1 MKILNKRYL
10 FIINSLLILSAVLS
24 LSLLPVWKLTVACIC
39 VVFAMIISVA
49 YILGRSH
56 RIFAIV
62 SIFSCVAI
70 FLGVASSYI
79 FFDVHC
85 KNQEKYDGKELILRA
100 TVLSEEYA
108 SDNTSG
114 YIVKVHAISGENKSV
129 SFKARFEC
137 NYVSELKA
145 GDEIYA
151 KVTATLIDDNVN
163 GYNISRAMK
172 SEGIRL
178 TLTSNEDIDYKN
190 VNNNKNSIEVFF
202 AKLNYSASYNLNY
215 LLSGEEGR
223 LASALLLGN
232 KGAISSETNRDFS
245 RAGVSHILALS
256 GMHMSILM
264 GGIATLLKKLRVK
277 RTPRGIFLIATSLFY
292 LALTGFSVSATRSVI
307 MLLCVYLSTLLC
319 YKSDTLTSLS
329 VAGAVIVLF
338 SSGAVIDVGFW
349 MSYAATFGIVVF
361 MPIFDSG
368 FEYIT
373 KKQKRALWLKRIL
386 KSSMGLLFAGI
397 FALIGLSA
405 VLCIFTR
412 EYSKYSLLSSVIL
425 SLPTAA
431 VILLSAISPIFAN
444 VPHIGDTIISANR
457 HVCRFMLDF
466 CADISEKYDAV
477 FVFNYDFID
486 FFVALICISIFV
498 AVVFSFKK
506 KWLSPIIPILA
517 ISLLVIN
524 VCVYEANHKNQVN
537 IDYVNISSQSDVIV
551 ISSGN
556 KSVICDLSQGR
567 YNALSTAANYVRLQN
582 ASEIQALM
590 LTELNSYHV
599 SSTSKLFKSQRVR
612 ELWVPTPVN
621 EDEYYIL
628 KSLLKVAEKNGVAV
642 KIYENQSE
650 LRAFGDVTLL
660 VDAQFIERSSVPTI
674 LLEIRSIDDNVVY
687 TSAAYSER
695 VDMENIADK
704 IGNADRLIIGAR
716 GPRVKEKYSLFG
728 NSNIDEIIICD
739 IDRAIYLDTEGI
751 GLDVPI
757 YVGKKHKNIV
767 FNRD

>member
-10 FIINSLLILSAVLS
+10 FIINSLLICASVLS
-24 LSLLPVWKLTVACIC
+24 LCILPIWKLIAAFSC
-39 VVFAMIISVA
+39 VGIAMIISSA
-49 YILGRSH
+49 YILRRAHKVLSL
-56 RIFAIV
+56 V
-62 SIFSCVAI
+62 SILSCLAI
-70 FLGVASSYI
+70 FLGLASSYV

-85 KNQEKYDGKELILRA
+85 KNQEKYDGKELIVKA

-108 SDNTSG
+108 SDNMSG
-114 YIVKVHAISGENKSV
+114 YIVKIHAISGEEKSV
-129 SFKARFEC
+129 SFKSRLEC

-151 KVTATLIDDNVN
+151 KVTAAIIDDNTN
-163 GYNISRAMK
+163 GYNMSRDMK

-178 TLTSNEDIDYKN
+178 TLTSNEDTDYKN
-190 VNNNKNSIEVFF
+190 INGNKFSIKAFF
-202 AKLNYSASYNLNY
+202 AKLNYTCSYSLNY

-232 KGAISSETNRDFS
+232 KGAISSETVRDFS

-264 GGIATLLKKLRVK
+264 GGIVALLKRLRVK
-277 RTPRGIFLIATSLFY
+277 RTPRGIFLIVTSIFY

-319 YKSDTLTSLS
+319 YKPDTLTSLS
-329 VAGAVIVLF
+329 VAGAVIILF
-338 SSGAVIDVGFW
+338 SPGAVIDVGFW
-349 MSYAATFGIVVF
+349 MSYAATFGILVF

-373 KKQKRALWLKRIL
+373 KGQERALWLKKIL
-386 KSSMGLLFAGI
+386 KSSIGLVFAGI
-397 FALIGLSA
+397 FALIGLSV
-405 VLCIFTR
+405 VLCVFTR

-444 VPHIGDTIISANR
+444 VPHIGEAIVSANR
-457 HVCRFMLDF
+457 YVCRFMLDF

-477 FVFNYDFID
+477 FVFNYGFID
-486 FFVALICISIFV
+486 FFVALIGISVFV
-498 AVVFSFKK
+498 AVASSFKK
-506 KWLSPIIPILA
+506 KWISPIIPILA
-517 ISLLVIN
+517 ISLLVLN

-551 ISSGN
+551 ISSGK
-556 KSVICDLSQGR
+556 KSVICDMSQGR
-567 YNALSTAANYVRLQN
+567 YNALSTAANYARLQN

-599 SSTSKLFKSQRVR
+599 ASTSKLFKSQRVR

-621 EDEYYIL
+621 ENEYYIL

-650 LRAFGDVTLL
+650 LIAFGDVTLF
-660 VDAQFIERSSVPTI
+660 VDALFIERSSVPTI
-674 LLEIRSIDDNVVY
+674 ILDIRHGENSVVY
-687 TSAAYSER
+687 TSAAYPER
-695 VDMENIADK
+695 ADIENISDK

-716 GPRVKEKYSLFG
+716 GPRVKEKYSLFA

-739 IDRAIYLDTEGI
+739 IDRAIYLDTENI
-751 GLDVPI
+751 SPDVPI